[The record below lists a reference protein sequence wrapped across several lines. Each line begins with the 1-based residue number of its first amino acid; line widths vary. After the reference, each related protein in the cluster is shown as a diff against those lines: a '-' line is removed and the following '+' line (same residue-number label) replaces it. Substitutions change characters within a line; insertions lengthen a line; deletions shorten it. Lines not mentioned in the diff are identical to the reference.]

1 MINLFTYFR
10 STASYRVRLALA
22 YKGIAYSANY
32 INLRE
37 NEQNKQYK
45 DINPSGLVPVL
56 QTDLGIISQSLA
68 ILEFIEKQYP
78 TPPLWLDNP
87 FEQAQA
93 MAIAQSICCDIHPLN
108 NLRVLKYLTNTL
120 KLSEEQKNDWYH
132 HWIHEGFKALEKQLQ
147 QTSGNFCIKNTISV
161 AELCLVPQVYN
172 ANRFGVDLGDYPI
185 IRRINELVLEQ
196 EWTTS
201 AVPEAQ
207 ADA

>member
-93 MAIAQSICCDIHPLN
+93 LAIAQSICCDIHPLN